1 MNPEIIP
8 FSNAFK
14 FKSLIIDL
22 ASLLVVNENTFGI
35 LKSTSSLFIASMVRI
50 ARALLNFDHSIIRSD
65 NSYIKGAD
73 KGNSEEIITI

>member
-1 MNPEIIP
+1 M
-8 FSNAFK
+8 
-14 FKSLIIDL
+14 DL

-65 NSYIKGAD
+65 NSYVGAD